1 MGKFCKPLTGFFC
14 LLWLFACG
22 KEAPKTPSSPVL
34 SLRVSVSSHGGY
46 GYEIM
51 ENGRTRIR
59 QVHVPAV
66 EGLRGFPDSLS
77 ARAAGALMI
86 EKIQAGQFPPTLSRE
101 EVMNILDGHDATP

>member
-1 MGKFCKPLTGFFC
+1 MGQRYKLSGGFFC

-22 KEAPKTPSSPVL
+22 KEAPKTSSSLVW
-34 SLRVSVSSHGGY
+34 SLRVTASPHGGY

-51 ENGRTRIR
+51 ENGRARIR
-59 QVHVPAV
+59 QAHVPAV

-86 EKIQAGQFPPTLSRE
+86 GKIQAGQFPPTLSRE
-101 EVMNILDGHDATP
+101 EVMDILDGHNAAP